1 MDPIFADL
9 VIFTFGLRNI
19 HFTLSVGQVLCWVL
33 AVVVGS
39 CARLIF
45 GRRVAFGIFGTIVV
59 ALIGIWFATD
69 VILINV
75 PQDILIYDV
84 PLFKALAGAL
94 IFEVLWYLIAYRSY
108 RLWSRRRR
116 LYASATPTPTAEP

>member
-1 MDPIFADL
+1 MDLTFADL
-9 VIFTFGLRNI
+9 VIFNYGWHGI
-19 HFTLSVGQVLCWVL
+19 HLNLSVGQLLWC
-33 AVVVGS
+33 
-39 CARLIF
+39 
-45 GRRVAFGIFGTIVV
+45 
-59 ALIGIWFATD
+59 ATD

-84 PLFKALAGAL
+84 PILKAIAGAV

-116 LYASATPTPTAEP
+116 LYAQATPTQEQ

>member
-1 MDPIFADL
+1 MDLIFADL
-9 VIFTFGLRNI
+9 VIFTYGWHGI
-19 HFTLSVGQVLCWVL
+19 HFTLSVGQLLCWGMAIVI
-33 AVVVGS
+33 GI

-59 ALIGIWFATD
+59 ALIGIWCATD

-84 PLFKALAGAL
+84 PIFKAIAGAV

-116 LYASATPTPTAEP
+116 LYAQATPTQEQ